1 MRVTTSYIVLILFA
15 IIVSCTSKPAAE
27 SQSKVL
33 PVKEYAQALT
43 TDTTA
48 FLMDVRTPEEY
59 VAGHIDGA
67 VLYNVM
73 DEENFIAGIDTL
85 TKEHTYYIYCRSG
98 RRSQKA
104 ARLML
109 ERGLNV
115 VDLQGGYNAW
125 KE

>member
-1 MRVTTSYIVLILFA
+1 MRVTTFYIVLILFV
-15 IIVSCTSKPAAE
+15 IVASCMSKPATE

-59 VAGHIDGA
+59 AAGHIDGA

-73 DEENFIAGIDTL
+73 DEEKFIAGIDTL
-85 TKEHTYYIYCRSG
+85 SKEHTYYIYCRSG

-104 ARLML
+104 AKLMI
-109 ERGLNV
+109 ESGLNV

-125 KE
+125 QE